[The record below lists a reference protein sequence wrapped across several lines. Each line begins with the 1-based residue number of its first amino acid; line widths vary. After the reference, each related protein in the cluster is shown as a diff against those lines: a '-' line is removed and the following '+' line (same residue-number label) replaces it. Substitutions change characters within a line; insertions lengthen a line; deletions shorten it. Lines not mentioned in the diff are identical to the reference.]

1 MSLLLLLATIIAAY
15 LAGYSDDYF
24 VRGKLAISLLI
35 ANILVLVISMAAS
48 TIIPPAPDTNR
59 RMHVANSRFAR
70 TPLPAG
76 AAVAST

>member
-1 MSLLLLLATIIAAY
+1 MSLLLLLATITAAY
-15 LAGYSDDYF
+15 FAGYSDDYF
-24 VRGKLAISLLI
+24 VRGKLALALLA
-35 ANILVLVISMAAS
+35 ANILVLAISMLGS

-76 AAVAST
+76 AVASS